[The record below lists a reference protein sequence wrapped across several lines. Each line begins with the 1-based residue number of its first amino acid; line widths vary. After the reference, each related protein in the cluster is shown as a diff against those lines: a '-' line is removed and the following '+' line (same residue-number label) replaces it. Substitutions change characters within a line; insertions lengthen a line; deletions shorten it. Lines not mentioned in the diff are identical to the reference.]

1 MRDEILRRFFIVT
14 LIFGG
19 ALAGAGAIGL
29 IWWLTWLI

>member
-1 MRDEILRRFFIVT
+1 MWDESLWRFFIVI